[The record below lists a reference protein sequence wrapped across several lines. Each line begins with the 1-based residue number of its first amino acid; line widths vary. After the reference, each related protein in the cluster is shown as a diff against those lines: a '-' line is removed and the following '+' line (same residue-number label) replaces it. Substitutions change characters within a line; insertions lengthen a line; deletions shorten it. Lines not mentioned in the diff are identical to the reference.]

1 MKKTLITGAT
11 GELGSLIIN
20 FLNKK
25 NSTSD
30 IAVLVRDT
38 KSKKA
43 LQYAAQGFDVRQGDY
58 NDPDSLIKAFKG
70 IEQLFLVSGNDIEAR
85 IHQHENVIKSAI
97 ENQVEHILYTS
108 TVRKIEDSSS
118 PLFPVVNSHR
128 LTEESIIAS
137 GMNYTILRHNLYAEV
152 IPLFIGGKEQ
162 ILQTKNIF
170 LPSENGKS
178 NFVTRKD
185 LAEAEAN
192 ILTEPEHHKNKIY
205 KFNGN
210 EALNFEK
217 ISRLL
222 SEILKARVTYLSP
235 NINTFESTMKNTGL
249 PSEIIGMLTMFSLG
263 IAAGEFE
270 KEKSDLEII
279 LGRKAQSIKTFLQE
293 TYI

>member
-20 FLNKK
+20 FLSKK
-25 NSTSD
+25 ASTSD

-38 KSKKA
+38 QSEKA
-43 LQYAAQGFDVRQGDY
+43 RQYATQGFDVRQGDY
-58 NDPDSLIKAFKG
+58 NDPDSLIKAFEG

-85 IHQHENVIKSAI
+85 IKQHETVIKSAI

-108 TVRKIEDSSS
+108 TVRKVEDSSA

-152 IPLFIGGKEQ
+152 IPLFIGGREQ

-170 LPSENGKS
+170 LPSENGKC
-178 NFVTRKD
+178 NFVARKD

-192 ILTEPEHHKNKIY
+192 ILAEPEQHKNKIY
-205 KFNGN
+205 EFNGN
-210 EALNFEK
+210 EALDFET
-217 ISRLL
+217 ISELL
-222 SEILKARVTYLSP
+222 SEILKARVTYHSP
-235 NINTFESTMKNTGL
+235 DINTFESTMENAGL
-249 PSEIIGMLTMFSLG
+249 PSEIIGMLAMFSMG
-263 IAAGEFE
+263 IASGEFE
-270 KEKSDLEII
+270 QDKSDLEII
-279 LGRKAQSIKTFLQE
+279 LGRKAQSIKTFIQG
-293 TYI
+293 TYD